1 MTRRRPRSGLDG
13 ANERN
18 VEQRY
23 CQYAKAMPL
32 PVPAAER

>member
-1 MTRRRPRSGLDG
+1 MTRRHPRSAPDG
-13 ANERN
+13 AYERN
-18 VEQRY
+18 AKQRY